1 MTIKNI
7 IKGGIAAGLIFYGIS
22 VIIWAL
28 FKFLPIVP
36 LSIAIPAQGLGQG
49 WLVEHL
55 AVSLLIGLVWAIGY
69 AIYGVKRQ
77 GGWLY
82 GAVIYLTGSLPTFIV
97 YLVISAPLRSMIFY
111 GAIISLVG
119 ALLGGKVI
127 ALMFSRH

>member
-7 IKGGIAAGLIFYGIS
+7 IKAGVLAGLIFYAIS

-55 AVSLLIGLVWAIGY
+55 AVSLFIGLTWAVGY
-69 AIYGVKRQ
+69 AIYGIKRQ

-82 GAVIYLTGSLPTFIV
+82 GAIIYLTGSFPAFVV

-119 ALLGGKVI
+119 ALLGGKAI
-127 ALMFSRH
+127 AMMHKA